1 MQSRSYNQPR
11 VSETYRKNVSLWR
24 VYNRRRWEFEKE
36 GVGCDELVPFACE
49 CTSGDCLHAVDLTM
63 HEYESG
69 HMTPDWA
76 TVIPSHIMP
85 DDGGQVVLKHPHFWV
100 VELSPLRR
108 RTGPGS
114 ELLPVWRRLVV
125 DAPPPVRL

>member
-1 MQSRSYNQPR
+1 MEAGFEQTGSRDARPWFTCRAGAPTNPR
-11 VSETYRKNVSLWR
+11 VSETYRKNVSLWC

-76 TVIPSHIMP
+76 SVRECP
-85 DDGGQVVLKHPHFWV
+85 
-100 VELSPLRR
+100 LSA
-108 RTGPGS
+108 G
-114 ELLPVWRRLVV
+114 
-125 DAPPPVRL
+125 